1 MEWISGPSHKILS
14 HSFNHG
20 QGRKQRGEKKTGSKH
35 KEADDQRVKARG
47 SFLKNRLQVRRTRK
61 EREGAEVDVRKR
73 EVKR

>member
-1 MEWISGPSHKILS
+1 MGQAIKYSAI
-14 HSFNHG
+14 HSTTA
-20 QGRKQRGEKKTGSKH
+20 RAESRGEKKKTGSKH